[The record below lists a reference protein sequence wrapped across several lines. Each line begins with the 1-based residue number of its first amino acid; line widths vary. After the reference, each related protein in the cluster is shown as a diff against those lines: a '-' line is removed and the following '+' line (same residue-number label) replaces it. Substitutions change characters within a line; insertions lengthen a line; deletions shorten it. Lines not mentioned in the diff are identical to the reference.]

1 MERVG
6 DSRLRPSLGPWQ
18 RSHAAKR
25 PGCSLLQSCHFTM
38 PPLQAFSDRDTVHEG
53 NHTSLPGPP
62 QEAAALLAESTPAPN
77 TAFLS
82 FSGTITVRMESQPP
96 PRSICGEREVGRHWR
111 GEWVCAG
118 VPVTSSHFSQAEH
131 SCGHLLEV
139 TALCSDIPGSVG
151 CACRES
157 GWSLCVW
164 NILLCRGG
172 DC

>member
-82 FSGTITVRMESQPP
+82 FSGTIAVRMESQPP
-96 PRSICGEREVGRHWR
+96 PRSAVQMGLEPSLASFSVNVIRMQASTHG
-111 GEWVCAG
+111 AK
-118 VPVTSSHFSQAEH
+118 VPVETPLRHGEGHHPRQTQGAWARGALHTQPFTNGLSITMSTDMFS
-131 SCGHLLEV
+131 
-139 TALCSDIPGSVG
+139 
-151 CACRES
+151 R
-157 GWSLCVW
+157 
-164 NILLCRGG
+164 
-172 DC
+172 